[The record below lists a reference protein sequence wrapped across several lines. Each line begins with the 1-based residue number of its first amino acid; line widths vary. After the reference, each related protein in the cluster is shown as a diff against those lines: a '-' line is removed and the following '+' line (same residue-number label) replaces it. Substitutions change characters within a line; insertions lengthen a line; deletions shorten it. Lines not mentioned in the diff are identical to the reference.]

1 MYILFAIFCSQF
13 KLFYEQEQ
21 RLDITTLQQVHHHE
35 IDNRSKAQDDKRMYG
50 SSVGTFIIE
59 SLSPHEIEAAKEL
72 IIEYFHWIGV
82 DLSFQHIEDE
92 LANFPDRYREPDGA
106 FLLAKVDKQIV
117 GCVGLKK
124 IDSHVCEMKRL
135 FVREE
140 FRMLGIGKA
149 LVGMILAE
157 AEKLGYTALRLDT
170 LSWMKGAVGLYRK
183 FGFVEIGQYVENPLP
198 GAIFME
204 KLLK

>member
-1 MYILFAIFCSQF
+1 MALTRLMVPTVDYLFIIRNHTRMAKNIIIHT
-13 KLFYEQEQ
+13 
-21 RLDITTLQQVHHHE
+21 LD
-35 IDNRSKAQDDKRMYG
+35 AQDIG
-50 SSVGTFIIE
+50 S
-59 SLSPHEIEAAKEL
+59 AKE
-72 IIEYFHWIGV
+72 IIQEYLHWIGV

-92 LANFPDRYREPDGA
+92 LANFPDLYQEPEGA
-106 FLLAKVDKQIV
+106 FLMAKVGQQFA

-124 IDSHVCEMKRL
+124 IDEHVCEMKRL

-140 FRMLGIGKA
+140 FRTLGIGKA
-149 LVGMILAE
+149 LVERILAE
-157 AEKLGYTALRLDT
+157 AKELEYTAIRLDT